1 MIATRDNNAMH
12 AKSGL
17 RVLLEWK
24 INRPDSVIAA
34 VIRLKLNMRLATRK
48 TDFWELRSAEA
59 GHAANPDSFL
69 IPPLEIRQNLQ
80 RGQAARLMFDIESE
94 NDDGQIIVQGE
105 RMWVIVSEKHEDFY
119 VGILDNPPASFEP
132 SDGAYLCFGAEIPFL
147 AEHVIDTDDPQ
158 EDYSNW
164 QLSQKPEREWPRD

>member
-1 MIATRDNNAMH
+1 MH
-12 AKSGL
+12 TKPDL
-17 RVLLEWK
+17 RVDFSACV
-24 INRPDSVIAA
+24 ISGSGSVITD

-48 TDFWELRSAEA
+48 TDFWELRSGEA

-69 IPPLEIRQNLQ
+69 IPPLEIRRNLQ

-132 SDGAYLCFGAEIPFL
+132 SDSAYLCFGAEIPFL
-147 AEHVIDTDDPQ
+147 AEHVIDTDDPP